1 MSSGLLA
8 TVPSTPTG
16 NGNGETGFPVEASRD
31 AAAPSGKQ
39 LNSYISPQFFITS
52 SLVCSSELRSSYSFY
67 RLSDAGSL
75 PGRLAKRCHD
85 VHAGRPTNQHWNT
98 PAG

>member
-8 TVPSTPTG
+8 TVPSNT
-16 NGNGETGFPVEASRD
+16 NGNSNSETGFPAEATHD
-31 AAAPSGKQ
+31 AAAPSGKWHYTC
-39 LNSYISPQFFITS
+39 SSSGFFITS
-52 SLVCSSELRSSYSFY
+52 SIVSGSEAVSKKKIYFLFCSY
-67 RLSDAGSL
+67 RLSDASSL

-85 VHAGRPTNQHWNT
+85 V